1 MTDSPRPANHPV
13 RVISASRAGHSIER
27 FADERFLTFG
37 QQPSRTA
44 SLVGGRI
51 PGAELAYFQDLY
63 AERLEPRE
71 QTLQGCLISKLPMH
85 NGLYRLYRGAE
96 PVEVEQSLWRE
107 NAGYADLVV
116 GRWHH
121 GPQRVGIKVARFLPS
136 CFTTVTAP
144 FTADEF
150 RSP

>member
-1 MTDSPRPANHPV
+1 MTDSRRPANHPV

-37 QQPSRTA
+37 QRPSRTA

-71 QTLQGCLISKLPMH
+71 QTLQGGLISKLPMYD
-85 NGLYRLYRGAE
+85 GLYRLHRGAE
-96 PVEVEQSLWRE
+96 PVEIKQSLGRE
-107 NAGYADLVV
+107 NTRYADLVV
-116 GRWHH
+116 R
-121 GPQRVGIKVARFLPS
+121 R
-136 CFTTVTAP
+136 
-144 FTADEF
+144 
-150 RSP
+150 